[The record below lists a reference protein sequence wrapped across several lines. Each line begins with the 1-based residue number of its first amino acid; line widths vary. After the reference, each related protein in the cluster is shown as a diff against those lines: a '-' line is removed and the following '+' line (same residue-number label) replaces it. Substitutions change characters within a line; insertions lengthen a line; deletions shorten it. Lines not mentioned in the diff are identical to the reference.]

1 MFKFIIY
8 AMFYLKNLKS
18 IFLLCTKWFIVI
30 KKVGKMQRK
39 KELGSF
45 YTPQNLADW
54 VVERIISQK
63 TVHSV
68 LEPSCGDGV
77 FLTSLFKLSSTIPQ
91 ATVVDIDTDA
101 IVKVCKR
108 FPKINIINNDFLFLK
123 IDNKFDLV
131 IGNPP
136 YISKKNILPTQM
148 EQCRKIH
155 VENGLADREVSNIWT
170 AFLIKSCSLV
180 KSSGILSL
188 VLPAEFLQVKYA
200 QEIRNFIVHSFD
212 RIEIL
217 SFRNFRFENTEQNTI
232 VLFAYKKTEK
242 SKGVFFK
249 EINSINE
256 LDDNI
261 IFEKS
266 ELGSEMKWTANCLNA
281 EELAVLNKVKQNPLV
296 NNIDYYCSAVAG
308 IVTAANSFF
317 ILNKEMVAKF
327 KLKKYVVPIIQKG
340 LFVNGNVCFNSE
352 DFCKLYNSNTP
363 CFLLNLSSVPESKF
377 SLYLRD
383 YLNIGYQKQIDK
395 RYKCLQRTRWFD
407 VPSIWSSEGFF
418 FKRSD
423 KYPKMLVNQCNVYIT
438 DSGYR
443 IKMKKMYHIENLTF
457 SFYNTFTLLMAEIMG
472 RSYGGGVLELTPNEF
487 KSLPI
492 VYFDEVIDFNKFSV
506 MFSNK
511 KDIVDILKKND
522 EIILK
527 NRLKLTDKEVCCIQN
542 AYLKLK
548 NRRGA

>member
-1 MFKFIIY
+1 
-8 AMFYLKNLKS
+8 
-18 IFLLCTKWFIVI
+18 
-30 KKVGKMQRK
+30 MQRK

-54 VVERIISQK
+54 IVRKIISQN

-77 FLTSLFKLSSTIPQ
+77 FLSSLYKMLSTLPQ
-91 ATVVDIDTDA
+91 ATVIDIDKDA
-101 IVKVCKR
+101 TAKVRKK
-108 FPKINIINNDFLFLK
+108 FPEINVIASDFLFLDVK
-123 IDNKFDLV
+123 KKFDLV

-136 YISKKNILPTQM
+136 YISKKNILSSQV

-155 VENGLADREVSNIWT
+155 IKNGLKNQEVSNIWT

-180 KSSGILSL
+180 KSSGILSF

-200 QEIRNFIVHSFD
+200 QEIRDFIVHNFE
-212 RIEIL
+212 RVEIL
-217 SFRNFRFENTEQNTI
+217 SFRNFRFEDTEQNTI

-242 SKGVFFK
+242 SNGIFFK

-266 ELGSEMKWTANCLNA
+266 ELNPEMKWTANCLNT

-317 ILNKEMVAKF
+317 ILNKETVAKF

-377 SLYLRD
+377 SSYLRD

-407 VPSIWSSEGFF
+407 VPSIWNSEGFF

-443 IKMKKMYHIENLTF
+443 IKMKKMYNIENLTF

-492 VYFDEVIDFNKFSV
+492 VYFDEVIDFNKFSE

-511 KDIVDILKKND
+511 EDIVDILKKND

-527 NRLKLTDKEVCCIQN
+527 NRLKLTDKEIFLLQQ
-542 AYLKLK
+542 AYNKLK
-548 NRRGA
+548 SRRG

>member
-1 MFKFIIY
+1 ME
-8 AMFYLKNLKS
+8 
-18 IFLLCTKWFIVI
+18 
-30 KKVGKMQRK
+30 MQRK

-45 YTPQNLADW
+45 YTPQDLADW
-54 VVERIISQK
+54 IVRKIISQN

-77 FLTSLFKLSSTIPQ
+77 FLASLYKMLSTSPQ
-91 ATVVDIDTDA
+91 ATVVDIDKDA
-101 IVKVCKR
+101 TAKVRKK
-108 FPKINIINNDFLFLK
+108 FPEINVITSDFLFLDVK
-123 IDNKFDLV
+123 KKFDLV

-136 YISKKNILPTQM
+136 YISKKNILPPQV

-155 VENGLADREVSNIWT
+155 TKNGLKDQEVSNIWT

-180 KSSGILSL
+180 KSSGILSF

-200 QEIRNFIVHSFD
+200 QEIRDFIVHNFE
-212 RIEIL
+212 RVEIL
-217 SFRNFRFENTEQNTI
+217 SFRNFRFEDTEQNTI

-242 SKGVFFK
+242 SNGIFFK
-249 EINSINE
+249 EINSITE

-266 ELGSEMKWTANCLNA
+266 ELNPEMKWTANCLNA
-281 EELAVLNKVKQNPLV
+281 EELAVLNKVKQSPLV

-317 ILNKEMVAKF
+317 ILNKETVAKF

-377 SLYLRD
+377 SSYLRD

-407 VPSIWSSEGFF
+407 VPSIWNSEGFF

-443 IKMKKMYHIENLTF
+443 IKMKKMYNIENLTF